1 MSLSASEESSAK
13 EENPQSPIS
22 PVSPQFTG
30 ERSGEESD
38 KLLQLKDQ
46 LDSLFNSWKEAN
58 DKQLKALT
66 KISEKS
72 DNLDEKEKDELQR
85 YKLKIVEKC
94 NEKSWVTEA
103 LNDRMKW
110 ASELENQGET
120 GASRSPR
127 TTATKDDLDEGS
139 MKKRR
144 YIWR

>member
-1 MSLSASEESSAK
+1 MSASEDSSNK

-30 ERSGEESD
+30 QRSGEESEE
-38 KLLQLKDQ
+38 LRQLKDQ
-46 LDSLFNSWKEAN
+46 LDKLFNSWKETN
-58 DKQLKALT
+58 DKQLTELN
-66 KISEKS
+66 KISDQS

-85 YKLKIVEKC
+85 YKLKIVERC

-103 LNDRMKW
+103 LNDRIKW
-110 ASELENQGET
+110 ASDLENQGET
-120 GASRSPR
+120 DASRSPR
-127 TTATKDDLDEGS
+127 TTTTKDDLGEGS

>member
-1 MSLSASEESSAK
+1 MSLSASDESSNK

-30 ERSGEESD
+30 QRSGEESD
-38 KLLQLKDQ
+38 ELRQLKDQ

-58 DKQLKALT
+58 DKQLNELT
-66 KISEKS
+66 KITKKS
-72 DNLDEKEKDELQR
+72 GNLDENETDELQR

-94 NEKSWVTEA
+94 NEESWVTEA

-110 ASELENQGET
+110 ASELENQDET
-120 GASRSPR
+120 DASRSPR
-127 TTATKDDLDEGS
+127 TTTTKDDLGEGS